1 MAAYIF
7 RRLIVLIPLLWAVAT
22 ITFFLMHAVPG
33 GPFVGEKS
41 MPPVLIQ
48 HMEAKYGLD
57 KNIGQQYVTF
67 LDNLVHGDLGIS
79 YATQQPVM
87 QVIRHGFPATIQ
99 LGISAFIFAIV
110 VGLTLGVLSA
120 VNQNGLFDYIGVF
133 VATIGAAIPSFVLA
147 LLLVLLLA
155 LHFHWFNVIGWQFGD
170 YKSMTLPVIAL
181 GLLPAAYI
189 ARITRAS
196 MLDVLRQDY
205 IRTARAKGLR
215 PIQIVNRHA
224 MRNAL
229 VPVLTVAG
237 PIFAGLIT
245 GSFIIEYTFAIPGI
259 GTAFVDAVNLRDYGM
274 IMGTVLLYA
283 FAIAIANMLVDVS
296 YGIVDPRI
304 RY

>member
-7 RRLIVLIPLLWAVAT
+7 RRLLVLIPLLWAVAT

-33 GPFVGEKS
+33 GPFQGDKS
-41 MPPVLIQ
+41 MPPSLLAR
-48 HMEAKYGLD
+48 MNEKYGLNE
-57 KNIGQQYVTF
+57 NIGQQYVHF
-67 LDNLVHGDLGIS
+67 LDRLVHGDLGIS
-79 YATQQPVM
+79 YATQTTV
-87 QVIRHGFPATIQ
+87 VSRIKHGFPATMQ

-110 VGLTLGVLSA
+110 IGLVLGILSA
-120 VNQNGLFDYIGVF
+120 VNQNGLFDYVGVF
-133 VATIGAAIPSFVLA
+133 VATVGAAIPSFVLA
-147 LLLVLLLA
+147 LLLILA
-155 LHFHWFNVIGWQFGD
+155 FSLHFHWFDVIGWSFGD
-170 YKSMTLPVIAL
+170 YKSMTLPIVAL

-205 IRTARAKGLR
+205 IRTARAKGLN
-215 PIQIVNRHA
+215 PFQIINRHA

-245 GSFIIEYTFAIPGI
+245 GSFIIEYTFSIPGI
-259 GTAFVDAVNLRDYGM
+259 GTAFVDAVTLRDYGM

-283 FAIAIANMLVDVS
+283 FAIAICNMLVDVS

>member
-7 RRLIVLIPLLWAVAT
+7 RRILVMIPLLWAVAT

-33 GPFVGEKS
+33 GPFEGEKS
-41 MPPVLIQ
+41 MPPALLER
-48 HMEAKYGLD
+48 MNDKYGLND
-57 KNIGQQYVTF
+57 SITTQYVHF
-67 LDNLVHGDLGIS
+67 LDNIIHGDLGIS
-79 YATQQPVM
+79 YATQQPV
-87 QVIRHGFPATIQ
+87 VKRIRTGFPATMQ
-99 LGISAFIFAIV
+99 LGISAFIFAII
-110 VGLTLGVLSA
+110 VGLVLGVLSA

-147 LLLVLLLA
+147 LLLILLFA
-155 LHFHWFNVIGWQFGD
+155 LRFHWFNVIGWDFGN
-170 YKSMTLPVIAL
+170 YKSMTLPIIAL

-196 MLDVLRQDY
+196 MLEVLRQDY

-215 PIQIVNRHA
+215 PIQIINRHA
-224 MRNAL
+224 LRNAL

-245 GSFIIEYTFAIPGI
+245 GSFIIEYTFNINGI

-283 FAIAIANMLVDVS
+283 FAIAVCNMLVDIS